1 MLVLAID
8 GGGVRGAIP
17 AGVLGLWESETSKHV
32 HADLYAG
39 TSTGAIIAGALAIG
53 LHASDVAKLFQQHTG
68 AIFTKAEGSF
78 AKRALS
84 FKGWA
89 LPAYTHDELKNVL
102 ESTLGD
108 TTLGAVAKPLCITS
122 LDVVTGR
129 PRVFRSHH
137 LPNSVSDK
145 GLRITDVIL
154 ASAAA
159 PGFFPSQTLEGS
171 SFVDGALWANNPS
184 LLAAIEASALSG
196 KPAFADLKVLS
207 LGCGRPVWGKD
218 VGYGLQ
224 RGLVGWGAGLVPLV
238 MSAQSDGVHD
248 YMSRLMPDG
257 GYARIDPPLPKDLSA
272 LDDADNVPALF
283 ARGAQAAR
291 DNFPLLNKFLG

>member
-17 AGVLGLWESETSKHV
+17 AGVLALWESETSKKV

-53 LHASDVAKLFQQHTG
+53 LHASDVANLFQKHTS

-89 LPAYTHDELKNVL
+89 LPAYTHDELKSVL
-102 ESTLGD
+102 ESTLGGV
-108 TTLGAVAKPLCITS
+108 TLGEVVNPLCIAS

-137 LPNSVSDK
+137 LPNSVSDRS
-145 GLRITDVIL
+145 LRITEVIL

-159 PGFFPSQTLEGS
+159 PGFFPSKTIDGS

-184 LLAAIEASALSG
+184 LLAAIEASGLSG
-196 KPAFADLKVLS
+196 KPAFQDQRVLS

-238 MSAQSDGVHD
+238 MSSQSDGVHD
-248 YMSRLMPDG
+248 YMTRLMPVG
-257 GYARIDPPLPKDLSA
+257 EYVRIDPPLPKDLSA
-272 LDDADNVPALF
+272 LDNAENVPALF

-291 DNFPLLNKFLG
+291 DNMALLDRFLG